1 MELISWGTSNVALPS
16 SSPLTT
22 KRKQL
27 MQPQLFSRG
36 LLGAALALGFAAS
49 AAAQVSFT
57 QNFDLNSTG
66 WTGNFAR
73 FTGATTCGGVGGA
86 MRRNLWSSATTGQLI
101 SPSTGNSTGG
111 VITMTYDYKVA
122 VWSANTVPQGAP
134 WGTFDVQYGAT
145 ATGPW
150 TTVATETDET
160 QVSACINKSLT
171 FTAPAGP
178 VFVRFS
184 ATFAGTGDYW
194 LNFDNVS
201 LSEVAAP
208 CAGTPAPG
216 NTVGPVGGACS
227 GVNFTLSTQNATP
240 GSGVGYQWY
249 YGPSNTGPWLTL
261 GTAAAQSISQTLDT
275 WYYCDVTCGS
285 ATGSSSPVL
294 VPMSVPTFPR
304 DFEAGGI
311 GGNCWSVSG
320 TQLPFTSTGSG
331 YGVGTTSAKFDFWI
345 WSAGATAVLTSPEFT
360 PTVAGTEI
368 FFDVAGAQW
377 SGDLTSIDQVTL
389 EESADGGTTWTPVV
403 VMDNSAT
410 GLLRT
415 AAPSGGSFT
424 PTASQWASLAFP
436 LSTGTNRVRFV
447 GLADFGNNVQLD
459 NISVGVLPSAR
470 HSNYGVTCA
479 TGYAMTAAPA
489 PIAGTTFTYSQVGIP
504 EAAPASGIYFGVVVL
519 SLGQDFAGTPLNVLS
534 AGLIDSPC
542 NLNVMSLDLL
552 LSFVSGTPAD
562 SSVTFNVPAGA
573 PAGFLVYSQAAALI
587 VPVAPNNAGI
597 VTSNAIRSYI
607 NNF

>member
-1 MELISWGTSNVALPS
+1 
-16 SSPLTT
+16 
-22 KRKQL
+22 
-27 MQPQLFSRG
+27 MQPQIFSRG

-49 AAAQVSFT
+49 AAAQISYPT
-57 QNFDLNSTG
+57 QTFAVNAAG
-66 WTGNFAR
+66 WTGFSY
-73 FTGATTCGGVGGA
+73 FTGATACGGAGGA
-86 MRRNLWSSATTGQLI
+86 LRFNVWSSAPTGNLV
-101 SPSTGNSTGG
+101 SPSLGSATGG
-111 VITMTYDYKVA
+111 VVTLNYDYKA
-122 VWSANTVPQGAP
+122 ADWSANNVPTAN
-134 WGTFDVQYGAT
+134 WGSFNVQYA
-145 ATGPW
+145 ASASGPW
-150 TTVATETDET
+150 TTVDTVTNEVQNPAPVPCLSKN
-160 QVSACINKSLT
+160 VS
-171 FTAPAGP
+171 FVPPAGP
-178 VFVRFS
+178 LFVRFNAS
-184 ATFAGTGDYW
+184 WQSGDYF
-194 LNFDNVS
+194 LNFDNIS
-201 LSEVAAP
+201 ASEVAAP

-216 NTVGPVGGACS
+216 NTVGPAGGACS
-227 GVNFTLSTQNATP
+227 GVNFTLSLQNTTP

-249 YGPSNTGPWLTL
+249 YGPSNIGPWLTL
-261 GTAAAQSISQTLDT
+261 GTAATQSISQTLDT

-285 ATGSSSPVL
+285 ATGSSSPAL
-294 VPMSVPTFPR
+294 VAMSVPTFPR

-320 TQLPFTSTGSG
+320 TQLPFIAPVSG
-331 YGVGTTSAKFDFWI
+331 YGVGASAVRFDYWNWSLGTSAL
-345 WSAGATAVLTSPEFT
+345 LTSPEFA
-360 PTVAGTEI
+360 PTVAGDQI
-368 FFDVAGAQW
+368 YFDVAGNQW
-377 SGDLTSIDQVTL
+377 SGDLTSIDQITL

-403 VMDNSAT
+403 VMNNSAT
-410 GLLRT
+410 GVLRT
-415 AAPSGGSFT
+415 AAPTAGLFV
-424 PTASQWASLAFP
+424 PTAGQWASLAYP

-447 GLADFGNNVQLD
+447 GLADFGNNVYLD

-479 TGYAMTAAPA
+479 AGYNMTAAPA

-542 NLNVMSLDLL
+542 NLNVTSLDLL
-552 LSFVSGTPAD
+552 SSFVSGTPAD
-562 SSVTFNVPAGA
+562 STVTFNVPLGA